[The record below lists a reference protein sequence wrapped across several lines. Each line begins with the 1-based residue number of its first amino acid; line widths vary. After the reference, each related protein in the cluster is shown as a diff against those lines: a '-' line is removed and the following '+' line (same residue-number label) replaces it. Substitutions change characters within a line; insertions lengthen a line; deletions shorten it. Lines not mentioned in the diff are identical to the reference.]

1 MQLNAQRGMS
11 EKSKIAVIYT
21 HFPHYR
27 APVFDAMTRSATY
40 DFSFY
45 YDPAGIEKTVVSGT
59 AAENHYPLTVR
70 TWQGIMWQGGAISL
84 ARNPAFDGF
93 IFLGNPFILSTW
105 LAAWLAR
112 RRGKPVYFWT
122 HGWLCHETGAK
133 AWLRR
138 RFYRL
143 ADGLMVYCERAR
155 TLGETEGFDSASIH
169 VIGNSLDYA
178 AQKQAREAALANS
191 DATGDELPDKPFFL
205 TVSRLVQSVALE
217 KAVEAMALLHSDAT
231 LVVVGAGPKRE
242 ALEAQAEALGVDVR
256 FFGAIYEEARL
267 APLFLGARAVV
278 SPGKVG
284 LLAMHALAYGTP
296 VITHDNLDRQMPEV
310 EAIEPGLTG
319 AFFRYGDVDDLARQ
333 MAIFLEHST
342 ETRVAGRAAA
352 ITRIE
357 ERYTPEAQVAAITT
371 ALDRMVK
378 RSA

>member
-1 MQLNAQRGMS
+1 MQLNDQRSMS

-27 APVFDAMTRSATY
+27 APVFDAMTRSAAY
-40 DFSFY
+40 EFSFY
-45 YDPAGIEKTVVSGT
+45 YDPAGIEKTISSGS

-70 TWQGIMWQGGAISL
+70 VWQGIMWQWDAISL
-84 ARNPAFDGF
+84 ARNPKFDGF

-112 RRGKPVYFWT
+112 RGGKPVYFWT
-122 HGWLCHETGAK
+122 HGWLRHENNVK

-143 ADGLMVYCERAR
+143 ADMLMVYGARAR
-155 TLGETEGFDSASIH
+155 TLGEAEGFDPASIH
-169 VIGNSLDYA
+169 VVGNSLDYA
-178 AQKQAREAALANS
+178 AQKKAREAVLANP
-191 DATGDELPDKPFFL
+191 DATGGELPDKPFFL
-205 TVSRLVQSVALE
+205 TVSRLVESVALD
-217 KAVEAMALLHSDAT
+217 KAVAAMALLPSDVA

-256 FFGAIYEEARL
+256 FFGAIYEEVRL

-310 EAIEPGLTG
+310 EAIKPGLTG
-319 AFFRYGDVDDLARQ
+319 AFFQHGDVDDLARQ

-342 ETRVAGRAAA
+342 GTRVAGRAAA

-378 RSA
+378 